1 MSGVPG
7 FRARFWIG
15 PLALSLSLLV
25 IASPAEAGGGRK
37 VVVRR
42 GPVVVVPAAQV
53 VRIQPRHVA
62 PLGTFT
68 ETPNLWVRGSGTT
81 GGGYSPLGFYG
92 TQNMVMYGPTSSFR
106 SISAPVLT
114 YTRGYDGRTIAVP
127 GTSFSSPNLPALSPV
142 VYPTQANDYFG
153 FRVSGD
159 PPWWQNASD
168 WIDQN

>member
-7 FRARFWIG
+7 FLGRFWIG
-15 PLALSLSLLV
+15 PLALSLILFTPRL
-25 IASPAEAGGGRK
+25 EAGGPNVIIRN
-37 VVVRR
+37 
-42 GPVVVVPAAQV
+42 GPVVAVPTARV
-53 VRIQPRHVA
+53 VRVQRRHTA

-68 ETPNLWVRGSGTT
+68 ETPNVWVRGSGTT

-92 TQNMVMYGPTSSFR
+92 TQNMVMYGPISAFR
-106 SISAPVLT
+106 ETSAPVVT
-114 YTRGYDGRTIAVP
+114 YTRGYDGRTRAVP
-127 GTSFSSPNLPALSPV
+127 GTSFSSPNLPTFTPV

-159 PPWWQNASD
+159 PPWWQNAMD